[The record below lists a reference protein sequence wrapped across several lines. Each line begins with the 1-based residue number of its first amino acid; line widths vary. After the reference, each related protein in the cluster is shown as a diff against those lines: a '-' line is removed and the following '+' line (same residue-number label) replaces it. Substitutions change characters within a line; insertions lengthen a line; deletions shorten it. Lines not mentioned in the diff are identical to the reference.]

1 MLSRIVRNP
10 STEKLFYATWCIVLG
25 GSSIASCIDLG
36 DNFFTNDQ
44 NWLNQKMVKWGWGWT
59 LYSLL
64 AMSFI
69 INLTE
74 KNIMKNMFR
83 NFTRIFIMGTS
94 VWFVGT
100 QLTFKIGD
108 ITGHCLD
115 ANLSR
120 VAGVMSRRSCR
131 ALAGESTWAAF
142 DISGHTFLLTWCLYL
157 TSVEFKLFNT
167 FRFKTHPFLIELIA
181 FLLAGWIAVLN
192 LLWLIMLVS
201 TQLFFHSFIEKVLA
215 KCLVDLFLIVFSM
228 LNARLEACVPFNK
241 AKEK

>member
-1 MLSRIVRNP
+1 
-10 STEKLFYATWCIVLG
+10 
-25 GSSIASCIDLG
+25 
-36 DNFFTNDQ
+36 
-44 NWLNQKMVKWGWGWT
+44 
-59 LYSLL
+59 
-64 AMSFI
+64 
-69 INLTE
+69 
-74 KNIMKNMFR
+74 MFR

-120 VAGVMSRRSCR
+120 VAGVLSRRSCR
-131 ALAGESTWAAF
+131 ALAGENTWSAF

-192 LLWLIMLVS
+192 LLWLIMLGKWKICNWQYELRWNMFKIFEAS
-201 TQLFFHSFIEKVLA
+201 TFVCMFH
-215 KCLVDLFLIVFSM
+215 
-228 LNARLEACVPFNK
+228 
-241 AKEK
+241 